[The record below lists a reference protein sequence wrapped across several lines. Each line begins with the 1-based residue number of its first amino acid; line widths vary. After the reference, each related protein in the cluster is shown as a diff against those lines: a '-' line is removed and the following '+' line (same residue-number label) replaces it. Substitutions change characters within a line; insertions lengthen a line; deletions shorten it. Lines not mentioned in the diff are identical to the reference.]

1 MQLSARILADK
12 DLQKTVNN
20 FQKLKNKNN
29 LTMYDVLFFEK
40 SEKLYFENVEFVK
53 LTLKQHLNFINQR
66 HKKRQ
71 LNKLNYTDKR

>member
-29 LTMYDVLFFEK
+29 LTMYDELFFEK